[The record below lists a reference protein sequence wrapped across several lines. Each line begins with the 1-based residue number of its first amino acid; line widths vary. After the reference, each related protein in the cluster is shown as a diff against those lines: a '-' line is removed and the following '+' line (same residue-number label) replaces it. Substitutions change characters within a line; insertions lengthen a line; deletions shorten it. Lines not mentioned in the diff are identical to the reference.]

1 MNEHESHPRIINR
14 LKRAH
19 GHLARVIAMLE
30 AEQGCLEI
38 AQQLSAVEKAITN
51 AKRTLV
57 HDHIDHCFDV
67 DLFRKDRAQA
77 RALMEEFKSITR
89 YL

>member
-1 MNEHESHPRIINR
+1 MSEHESHPQIINR

-19 GHLARVIAMLE
+19 GHLGSVIKMLE
-30 AEQGCLEI
+30 GEQGCLEI
-38 AQQLSAVEKAITN
+38 AQQLSAVESAITK

-57 HDHIDHCFDV
+57 HDHINNCFDV
-67 DLFRKDRAQA
+67 DIFQKDRAQA

>member
-1 MNEHESHPRIINR
+1 MIKHESHPRIIKR
-14 LKRAH
+14 LKRAN
-19 GHLARVIAMLE
+19 GHLAHVVKMLE
-30 AEQGCLEI
+30 EERGCLEI

-57 HDHIDHCFDV
+57 HDHIDHCFDIE
-67 DLFRKDRAQA
+67 LFQEDRRQS
-77 RALMEEFKSITR
+77 RALLDEFKQITK